1 VANGIA
7 DLNANGKTPVI
18 FCVLTDDDI
27 QQSIDRSG
35 GQYGN
40 KGTEAAIAAI
50 KMSNF

>member
-1 VANGIA
+1 MRWS
-7 DLNANGKTPVI
+7 DLTLD
-18 FCVLTDDDI
+18 LTDDDI

-40 KGTEAAIAAI
+40 KGTEAAIAGI